1 MASRC
6 GLPLPRRPRQT
17 SERRATTKP
26 GCRTPSGGKDGW
38 RSNRPDSPAASL
50 PPLTAPAGVTAVAG
64 QVLRLNGQPL
74 PDVTLEIDGNEA
86 TSDRTGRFLLLLPNV
101 AAGHHELEI
110 DGRTANRG
118 KRT

>member
-38 RSNRPDSPAASL
+38 RANRPDAAAASL
-50 PPLTAPAGVTAVAG
+50 PPLSAPAGVTAVAG

-74 PDVTLEIDGNEA
+74 PDVTLQIDALTA
-86 TSDRTGRFLLLLPNV
+86 TSDAAGRFLLAPV
-101 AAGHHELEI
+101 PAGRRQLVI
-110 DGRTANRG
+110 DGGTAGTSGRTYG
-118 KRT
+118 